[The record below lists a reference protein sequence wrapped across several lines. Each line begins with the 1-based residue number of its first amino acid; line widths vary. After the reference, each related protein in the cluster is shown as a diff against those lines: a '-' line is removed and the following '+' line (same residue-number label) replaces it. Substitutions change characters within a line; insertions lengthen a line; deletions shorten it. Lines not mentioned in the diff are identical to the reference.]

1 MFRDLER
8 IYGLEVIKSLKRS
21 DKRFVT
27 FELVHYLPTT
37 SPHIGGEVDRQ
48 N

>member
-27 FELVHYLPTT
+27 SKRF
-37 SPHIGGEVDRQ
+37 
-48 N
+48 